1 VSLGFLADRLRD
13 SLNILTVAGALMT
26 LMCLVTGLMDEHW
39 PRFAVISVF
48 ALFGFI
54 GIGWNGVFHG
64 QLARLSPPGRV
75 GLTSSGAGFFLFVT
89 ALAGPSLFTTL
100 YGWAGTYTT
109 TFALLAC
116 APLAGMLLALRAQS
130 GVRRARRHRQDTD

>member
-1 VSLGFLADRLRD
+1 
-13 SLNILTVAGALMT
+13 
-26 LMCLVTGLMDEHW
+26 
-39 PRFAVISVF
+39 
-48 ALFGFI
+48 
-54 GIGWNGVFHG
+54 
-64 QLARLSPPGRV
+64 V
-75 GLTSSGAGFFLFVT
+75 GLVSSGAGFFLFFT

-130 GVRRARRHRQDTD
+130 GVRRARRTSQDTSQDRA